1 MRLSAVDLACHRGGR
16 DVFTGLS
23 FAVASGEVLAVTG
36 RNGAGKSSLLRTIV
50 GLVRIAHGAL
60 ALEGGDPELTIAE
73 QAHYLGHLDAQK
85 PALSV
90 VENLKFWA
98 GFLGS
103 GPADTGSALAAV
115 GLEELADLPA
125 AYLSAG
131 QRRRLSIARL
141 LAVKRPIWLLDEPT
155 STLDAA
161 SQDRLAGLMRAHLT
175 EGGMILAATHSAL
188 GLPASRELRL
198 DDTSPSA
205 LGERQGGGSAGGAMA
220 RQGRGEQAAS

>member
-16 DVFTGLS
+16 DVFAGVS
-23 FAVASGEVLAVTG
+23 FSVASGEILTVTG

-50 GLVRIAHGAL
+50 GLVRIAHGEL
-60 ALEGGDPELTIAE
+60 TLEGGDPELTIAE
-73 QAHYLGHLDAQK
+73 QAHYLGHQDALK
-85 PALSV
+85 PSLSV
-90 VENLKFWA
+90 AENLRFWA
-98 GFLGS
+98 VFLG
-103 GPADTGSALAAV
+103 ARAVETRHCLATV

-161 SQDRLAGLMRAHLT
+161 AQQRLAGLMRAHLT
-175 EGGMILAATHSAL
+175 EGGLIVAAAHGPL
-188 GLPASRELRL
+188 GLTAARELRL
-198 DDTSPSA
+198 DQGDTSLTGSIPA
-205 LGERQGGGSAGGAMA
+205 PLEAAGQGEGS
-220 RQGRGEQAAS
+220 